1 METNSKKTPE
11 VLFADHETGVCY
23 PYPENGEQNEKP
35 YISYEYLAGI
45 ISSRNEYIEEKL
57 KELGTEKGDEKK
69 NEKKLILLS
78 ALTELSFIDNAICE
92 KINERLGSDEQS

>member
-1 METNSKKTPE
+1 METNSSKIPE

-45 ISSRNEYIEEKL
+45 ISSRNEYIEKKL

-69 NEKKLILLS
+69 NEKKLILQKNSLKFRKMQYFILWQQEECQILS
-78 ALTELSFIDNAICE
+78 P
-92 KINERLGSDEQS
+92 K